1 MADVEFI
8 DNSEQVLN
16 ALKGATEAAARI
28 IGGQIRNYARQG
40 LDGAKG
46 PKGGRW
52 PTEEITALKQSIAV
66 EVEDE
71 STGPVLSV
79 GSQMEI
85 APYIELGIRI
95 QKRWMATLDDKT
107 RDAHADLDGQI
118 AEIDEPFDSL
128 LGPIDYPGDPDAEPA
143 NVYNCRCGMDEVFP
157 GYSAT
162 MYRTDSDGNV
172 VGNVTYREWQ
182 RSKMGEG

>member
-85 APYIELGIRI
+85 APYIELGTGKEYRPSPEWLQYHGNDKHSVGGLDYWIYYDELTGETKI
-95 QKRWMATLDDKT
+95 GLPMAPTPYLRPAFLD
-107 RDAHADLDGQI
+107 HV
-118 AEIDEPFDSL
+118 DEYKDIVRQEMER
-128 LGPIDYPGDPDAEPA
+128 GG
-143 NVYNCRCGMDEVFP
+143 
-157 GYSAT
+157 
-162 MYRTDSDGNV
+162 
-172 VGNVTYREWQ
+172 
-182 RSKMGEG
+182 